1 MDQGR
6 SLDRL
11 TIRGFKSIRA
21 LEDLRLTQRN
31 VLIGANGAGKSN
43 FIDFFRTV
51 RALALDG
58 LQHFVN
64 ESGGADGFFF
74 EGPKTTRTIE
84 AELRF
89 GLNGFRFKLA
99 PAADGLMVD
108 QIAYYYDHNPPSTR
122 WTTREKGTK
131 EADITHWHGDRS
143 TSFPSSPS
151 VRAYVYAALA
161 SWVVYHFHDTSM
173 TSPMR
178 REGDVSNHRE
188 LAADGGNLAAFLAHL
203 RGEHRAIYQRIR
215 ETIQIVAPFFDDFL
229 LDPRA
234 RGASEKIKLEWRQ
247 RGSTYPYQPWQL
259 SDGTIRFIAL
269 TTALLQPNPPAT
281 IIIDEPELGL
291 HPVALRVF
299 AALVHETSLRHQTLI
314 STQSPLLVDHFD
326 PQDLIVVERKAGA
339 TELRRLDPADLERW
353 LEDFTLGDLIE
364 KNVIETNP

>member
-11 TIRGFKSIRA
+11 TIRGFKSLRA

-64 ESGGADGFFF
+64 QSGGADGFFF
-74 EGPKTTRTIE
+74 EGPQVTRAIE

-89 GLNGFRFKLA
+89 GLNGFRFKLS

-108 QIAYYYDHNPPSTR
+108 QVARYFAKSGWKEYR
-122 WTTREKGTK
+122 RGKG
-131 EADITHWHGDRS
+131 EAGITGWAAD
-143 TSFPSSPS
+143 TSLLYPKSPS
-151 VRAYVYAALA
+151 AEAYVYAALA
-161 SWVVYHFHDTSM
+161 SWIVYHFHDTSM

-203 RGEHRAIYQRIR
+203 RGEHPAIYQRIR

-229 LDPRA
+229 LEPSA
-234 RGASEKIKLEWRQ
+234 KGPSEKIKLEWRQ

-326 PQDLIVVERKAGA
+326 PEDLIVVERKAGA